1 MLTECSDHDGN
12 TALTDHRNL
21 LHYFLFK
28 TSDLGNTPFRCD
40 AQVPSDPQVPRNKT
54 QGIKTY
60 LVKTVDAT
68 HFRSRPRRPARCST
82 QRAGI
87 APPHAEGDE
96 LSGATS
102 DRESNAFFSAPAC
115 SVGGVPVT
123 RARNPWAMP
132 EAST

>member
-1 MLTECSDHDGN
+1 MLTECSHHDGN

-68 HFRSRPRRPARCST
+68 PFPLTTAPARPMLDSARWHCTSPRR
-82 QRAGI
+82 G
-87 APPHAEGDE
+87 
-96 LSGATS
+96 
-102 DRESNAFFSAPAC
+102 
-115 SVGGVPVT
+115 
-123 RARNPWAMP
+123 
-132 EAST
+132 